1 MKRGKKAS
9 VLKKT
14 IDMSNRDD
22 FSLSEDSGDYLTKY
36 ISFEQAKRYWKNNK
50 VVKLGMQL
58 ELDEY
63 VKKNSEILESAV
75 KEVGQDNE
83 SPALID
89 LENTYAY

>member
-1 MKRGKKAS
+1 
-9 VLKKT
+9 
-14 IDMSNRDD
+14 MSNRDD

-36 ISFEQAKRYWKNNK
+36 ISFEQAKRCWKNNK

-63 VKKNSEILESAV
+63 VKKNSEISESAV